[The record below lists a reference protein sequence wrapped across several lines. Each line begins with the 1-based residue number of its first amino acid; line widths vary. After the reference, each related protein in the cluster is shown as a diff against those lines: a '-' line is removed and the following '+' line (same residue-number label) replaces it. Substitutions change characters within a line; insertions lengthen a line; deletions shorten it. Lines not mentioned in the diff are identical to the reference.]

1 MSNEPDADSRPRRD
15 SSREVDDE
23 AMRAR
28 RMSPRQI
35 MLLVMLLL
43 AILLIAVAAGR
54 GILIRFPGASGATNT
69 MPTQAAILG
78 APRDAPAQ
86 AGNRPDLASGESS
99 QSRINN
105 PAPVCSPPGP
115 VAQQVS
121 AKFISYYN
129 QYGGAQ
135 TFGRPISA
143 EISDSGR
150 VVQWFERTRLEE
162 WPELQGTRY
171 QIQGARVGVEFTKGI
186 LFPKQTFFVSQPSIR
201 YFGETGQGVREP
213 FLSFWLQNGG
223 LDILGYPIS
232 GEVNEELEDGQLHLV
247 QYFERA
253 RLEYHPAQ
261 SQQIQIGLLG
271 HALCL
276 ENSHPKIVTP
286 AQPTPV
292 PLP

>member
-1 MSNEPDADSRPRRD
+1 MPIRPCQR
-15 SSREVDDE
+15 SSTRQT
-23 AMRAR
+23 AR
-28 RMSPRQI
+28 
-35 MLLVMLLL
+35 
-43 AILLIAVAAGR
+43 
-54 GILIRFPGASGATNT
+54 
-69 MPTQAAILG
+69 QAQG
-78 APRDAPAQ
+78 S
-86 AGNRPDLASGESS
+86 NRPDLAGSDSS
-99 QSRINN
+99 ANSSRTGNDGQQ
-105 PAPVCSPPGP
+105 PVCSPPGP
-115 VAQQVS
+115 VSQQIS
-121 AKFISYYN
+121 AKFLSFYN

-143 EISDSGR
+143 ELTDGARSI
-150 VVQWFERTRLEE
+150 QWFERGRLEE
-162 WPELQGTRY
+162 WPELRGTRY

-186 LFPKQTFFVSQPSIR
+186 IFPKQTFFVSQPSIR

-223 LDILGYPIS
+223 LDIIGYPIS
-232 GEVNEELEDGQLHLV
+232 SEVNEELEDGQLHLV

-261 SQQIQIGLLG
+261 GQQIQIGLLG

-276 ENSHPKIVTP
+276 EDSRPKIVTP